1 MRKLLLPL
9 AILAAT
15 LPLTA
20 HADTVFDFTLT
31 GEGNTVTYLYYGNVV
46 PGMYYP
52 NGGEFDSEP
61 ISDIVN
67 GVPGLGGLMF
77 FEQPS
82 PPHSDLVANWS
93 GTPADPA
100 GGGVTLIGPK
110 LLNGL
115 PEGFGP
121 TPTLI
126 LGTFDL
132 TAVDGAPYILT
143 VEPESPTSP
152 VPEPGTPLLL
162 ATGALGLIYLGSR
175 HKYVDVDRDNSLQS
189 ASAL

>member
-9 AILAAT
+9 ALLAAT
-15 LPLTA
+15 LPLA
-20 HADTVFDFTLT
+20 ARADTVYDFTLT
-31 GEGNTVTYLYYGNVV
+31 GEGNTVTYLYFGNVV

-52 NGGEFDSEP
+52 RGGEFDSEP
-61 ISDIVN
+61 IQAIVN
-67 GVPGLGGLMF
+67 GVPGLGGLF
-77 FEQPS
+77 FFQQPS

-93 GTPADPA
+93 ATPANPA
-100 GGGVTLIGPK
+100 GGGVSLIGP
-110 LLNGL
+110 LLL
-115 PEGFGP
+115 DEFGP

-132 TAVDGAPYILT
+132 TAVDGAPYVLT
-143 VEPESPTSP
+143 VKPESSTSS
-152 VPEPGTPLLL
+152 VPEPSSVLML

-175 HKYVDVDRDNSLQS
+175 RRHVDRDSSLHS